1 MSFASARKKANLTQ
15 AAVAEKFC
23 ISAASVSQW
32 ETGRN
37 LPAAEK
43 LPEIAALYNCSID
56 ELFEQDTLTDAPRAA
71 EAS

>member
-15 AAVAEKFC
+15 AAVAEKFG

-43 LPEIAALYNCSID
+43 LPEIATLYNCTID
-56 ELFEQDTLTDAPRAA
+56 ELFAKDSAVNTPQ
-71 EAS
+71 S

>member
-1 MSFASARKKANLTQ
+1 MSFVSARKKANLTQ
-15 AAVAEKFC
+15 AEVADAFG

-56 ELFEQDTLTDAPRAA
+56 ELFTKETDA
-71 EAS
+71 

>member
-1 MSFASARKKANLTQ
+1 MSFVSARKKANLTQ
-15 AAVAEKFC
+15 AEVADVFG

-43 LPEIAALYNCSID
+43 LPEIAALYKCSID
-56 ELFEQDTLTDAPRAA
+56 ELFSKDTDNQA
-71 EAS
+71 EV

>member
-1 MSFASARKKANLTQ
+1 MSFLSARKKANMTQ
-15 AAVAEKFC
+15 AAVAEEFG

-43 LPEIAALYNCSID
+43 LPEIAALYKCSID
-56 ELFEQDTLTDAPRAA
+56 ELFAKDAAADAP
-71 EAS
+71 AS